1 MEWYKSKEVVEEVGV
16 IGGLIVIQFL
26 YASNSVMLSYLM
38 SLGLN
43 PLTFVYFSSFAT
55 FLVLS
60 PVAFSFERSMWPKK
74 LSLRLMVQLVL
85 ISFSGVTLFQTL
97 FVKGVKLTSPAIAT
111 AMLNLAPG
119 LIFVIAWITR
129 LEKVKLSC
137 LYSKV
142 KILGTV
148 LCVSG
153 AVTMSL
159 CSAAEEAFHSSLA
172 RDTTFDQQKIIGCF
186 YLIAAVLALSS
197 NSILQAVA
205 LAEFP
210 APISMCA
217 IMSLIGASM
226 TAAVQL
232 FEDHKLDN
240 GWPFLSFGK
249 LVAFSFLG
257 GGIGGS
263 CIGFTCWAIK
273 KRGAVLP
280 SMFNPIATICSVIYS
295 AIRLGDTINM
305 PSLAGMVLMFTGLY
319 SVLWA
324 KVKEGYQPNEEDC
337 FESGLHAEKPL
348 LS

>member
-60 PVAFSFERSMWPKK
+60 PIAFSFERSMWPKK
-74 LSLRLMVQLVL
+74 LSLRLTVQLVL
-85 ISFSGVTLFQTL
+85 ISFSGVTLFQSL

-129 LEKVKLSC
+129 LEKVKL
-137 LYSKV
+137 LV
-142 KILGTV
+142 
-148 LCVSG
+148 
-153 AVTMSL
+153 
-159 CSAAEEAFHSSLA
+159 
-172 RDTTFDQQKIIGCF
+172 QQSQNIRH
-186 YLIAAVLALSS
+186 AVLALSS

-205 LAEFP
+205 LAEFS

-257 GGIGGS
+257 GVIGGS

-305 PSLAGMVLMFTGLY
+305 PSLASMVLMFTGLY

>member
-1 MEWYKSKEVVEEVGV
+1 MEWYKRKEVVEEVGV
-16 IGGLIVIQFL
+16 IGGLVGIQVV
-26 YASNSVMLSYLM
+26 YAINSVMLSYLM
-38 SLGLN
+38 SLGLK
-43 PLTFVYFSSFAT
+43 PLTFAYFSSFAT
-55 FLVLS
+55 FLILS
-60 PVAFSFERSMWPKK
+60 PIAFSFERSLWPKK

-97 FVKGVKLTSPAIAT
+97 LMKGIKFTSPALAT
-111 AMLNLAPG
+111 AMPNLAPG

-129 LEKVKLSC
+129 MEKVELSC

-148 LCVSG
+148 VCVSG

-159 CSAAEEAFHSSLA
+159 CSAAKEAPRSSPL
-172 RDTTFDQQKIIGCF
+172 RDMIFNRQMIIGCF
-186 YLIAAVLALSS
+186 YLIAAAFVLSINA
-197 NSILQAVA
+197 ILQAVT
-205 LAEFP
+205 LADFP

-217 IMSLIGASM
+217 IMSLIGSIM

-249 LVAFSFLG
+249 LVTFSFLG
-257 GGIGGS
+257 GAIGGS
-263 CIGFTCWAIK
+263 CVGFTAWAIK

-280 SMFNPIATICSVIYS
+280 SMFSPIATVCTVIYS
-295 AIRLGDTINM
+295 AITFGDTIHM

-319 SVLWA
+319 FVLWA
-324 KVKEGYQPNEEDC
+324 KGKEDYHPNEEDC
-337 FESGLHAEKPL
+337 SESRSDAEKPL